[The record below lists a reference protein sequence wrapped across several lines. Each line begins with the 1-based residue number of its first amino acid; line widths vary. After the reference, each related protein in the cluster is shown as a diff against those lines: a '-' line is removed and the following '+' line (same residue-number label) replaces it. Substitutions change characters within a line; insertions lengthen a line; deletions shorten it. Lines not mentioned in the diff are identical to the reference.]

1 MADEI
6 KYIPSM
12 GRITVKL
19 SEDDRM
25 MKSTGYSLIAE
36 VTDIGPL
43 ADDRPL
49 GYTVGDKVKLQH
61 LHGHAWE
68 LGGEVFMTLNA
79 IDVESRVEVVP
90 GQQ

>member
-1 MADEI
+1 
-6 KYIPSM
+6 M
-12 GRITVKL
+12 GRIVVKL
-19 SEDDRM
+19 KEDDRM

-36 VTDIGPL
+36 VTEIGPL
-43 ADDRPL
+43 VDDRPL

-68 LGGEVFMTLNA
+68 FKGEIFMTVNA
-79 IDVESRVEVVP
+79 IDVESRVEVFP

>member
-1 MADEI
+1 MADQI

-12 GRITVKL
+12 GRIVVKL
-19 SEDDRM
+19 KEDDRM

-36 VTDIGPL
+36 VTEIGPL
-43 ADDRPL
+43 VDDRPL
-49 GYTVGDKVKLQH
+49 GYAVGDKVKLAH

-68 LGGEVFMTLNA
+68 FDGEMYMTVNA
-79 IDVESRVEVVP
+79 IDIESRVEVFP